1 MFDHLTVNNQI
12 GAICERSL
20 LTFFFIYV
28 EGGGGDLLSN
38 GKTSSD
44 QGGGEGGRG
53 FVGGE
58 WVGGMEVGLEVEV
71 VFVGALRDLGAV
83 EVTLGGVGVPI
94 EIIPVGEGVDLLTM
108 EQISKM
114 NVVIIAMNMVE

>member
-28 EGGGGDLLSN
+28 GGGGGGLFSN

-44 QGGGEGGRG
+44 QGGGKEVEDMLRE
-53 FVGGE
+53 E

-71 VFVGALRDLGAV
+71 VFVGR
-83 EVTLGGVGVPI
+83 
-94 EIIPVGEGVDLLTM
+94 
-108 EQISKM
+108 
-114 NVVIIAMNMVE
+114 

>member
-1 MFDHLTVNNQI
+1 MAAASSVMEKRPLI
-12 GAICERSL
+12 KEEGKE
-20 LTFFFIYV
+20 V
-28 EGGGGDLLSN
+28 EDLL
-38 GKTSSD
+38 
-44 QGGGEGGRG
+44 R
-53 FVGGE
+53 GE

-94 EIIPVGEGVDLLTM
+94 KIIPVGEGVDLLTM

-114 NVVIIAMNMVE
+114 NVMIIAMNMVE